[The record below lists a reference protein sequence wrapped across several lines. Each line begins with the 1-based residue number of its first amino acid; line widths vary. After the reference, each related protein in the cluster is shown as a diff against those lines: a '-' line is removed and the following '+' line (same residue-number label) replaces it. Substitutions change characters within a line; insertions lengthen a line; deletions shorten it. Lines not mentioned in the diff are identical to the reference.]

1 MASLVE
7 KRMNVG
13 NGTGLGE
20 PVPNIL
26 AKLRSLTRLKPIFM
40 LWAGIRLVRS
50 GDWRGG
56 GAYPDVATNFS
67 VPAVTVFRSV
77 PLRNDDAVSIEFA
90 VR

>member
-26 AKLRSLTRLKPIFM
+26 AKLRSLTRPKPIFV
-40 LWAGIRLVRS
+40 LWTGIRLVRS
-50 GDWRGG
+50 GGWGG
-56 GAYPDVATNFS
+56 TYLDVATNFS
-67 VPAVTVFRSV
+67 VPAVTVFRSM
-77 PLRNDDAVSIEFA
+77 PFRSDDAVSIELA

>member
-40 LWAGIRLVRS
+40 LWTGIRSVRS
-50 GDWRGG
+50 GGG
-56 GAYPDVATNFS
+56 GVGGGDLPGC
-67 VPAVTVFRSV
+67 
-77 PLRNDDAVSIEFA
+77 RNKLFCAGSDSL
-90 VR
+90 